1 MKPPIPINE
10 AERLQTLHN
19 YCVLDTQSEE
29 VFDELTKLAANICG
43 VPIALISLV
52 DENRQWFKSHVGI
65 SAKETPRDVAFC
77 AHAILNPSEILEV
90 ADAQIDKRFSDNP
103 LVTGD
108 PKIRFY
114 AGAPLVAPNGLGLG
128 TLCVIDT
135 QVRKLTDHQK
145 FALGYLS
152 KVVINQLELHKSL
165 ALLRSA
171 ELRLKSDN
179 IVLESELQQEVIDR
193 YQLEVNS
200 REILDAAFDAVIT
213 VDQDLR
219 LTYFNHEAEALFGYS
234 LDEQIHGNIYELI
247 LPSELYK
254 NINEDINKFLKT
266 HVSSYVG
273 KRIEVI
279 ARHADGSDIPIELSL
294 IGLKHH
300 NGYLFNAF
308 IRDLSIEKKSI
319 EEIRFSTLSYGGK
332 EAIAITDVEMKIL
345 RVNQAFEDITGYS
358 PNEVIGA
365 KPHILRSSEHEDDF
379 HLEILHKVNT
389 EGTWA
394 GEVWDK
400 RKNGETFPQHL
411 IITGVK
417 DSSKDVVNY
426 VFSFSDITQSK
437 KSAKDIHDLAFYDP
451 LTNLPNR
458 RMLLNKLRQALVT
471 SARSGLQGA
480 LIFIDLDDFKTL
492 NDTLG
497 HDFGDLFLQ
506 NVANRLQ
513 SSIRKADTLAR
524 FGGDEFVIIL
534 EGLGELGLS
543 PITQIE
549 LVADKILAAI
559 DIPFELKGYTAHI
572 TTSIGAT
579 LFNNH
584 IENIDELMKQAD
596 IAMYQAKK
604 EGRNTYRFFDQNM
617 QKEISSRATLEK
629 ALRSAIKNN
638 QFELHYQL
646 QIDNNYQ
653 PLGAEA
659 LIRWNHPTLGII
671 SPGEFIP
678 LAEDIG
684 LIQPIGTWVLET
696 ACTELKRWEDL
707 PHAKNQTISVNISA
721 IQFLSPDFVETIQA
735 LIQRKGIDPSKLK
748 LEMTESVVLND
759 INECVAKMNALK
771 KNGIEFSLDDF
782 GTGYSS
788 LSYLTKLPLSILKI
802 DQSFVRNINHTSNS
816 ERVIIETIIGMA
828 KTLGLTVIAEGVE
841 TIEQR
846 NFLEQRG
853 CFVFQGFFFGKPL
866 PANEYLASIKK
877 ASS

>member
-1 MKPPIPINE
+1 MKPPIPLNE

-29 VFDELTKLAANICG
+29 VFDDLTKLAANICN

-52 DENRQWFKSHVGI
+52 DVNRQWFKSQVGI
-65 SAKETPRDVAFC
+65 SAKETPRDIAFC

-90 ADAQIDKRFSDNP
+90 SDAQTDKRFYNNP
-103 LVTGD
+103 LVTDD

-135 QVRKLTDHQK
+135 KVRKLSNHQK

-152 KVVINQLELHKSL
+152 KVVINQLELHRTL

-171 ELRLKSDN
+171 ELRLQSEN
-179 IVLESELQQEVIDR
+179 IVLESELQQEVIER

-213 VDQDLR
+213 VNQDLR
-219 LTYFNHEAEALFGYS
+219 LTYFNQEAASLFGYS
-234 LDEQIHGNIYELI
+234 LKEQMNRNIYELI
-247 LPSELYK
+247 LPSELFK
-254 NINEDINKFLKT
+254 NINEDITKFLKT

-273 KRIEVI
+273 KRIEI
-279 ARHADGSDIPIELSL
+279 MAKRADGSEIPIEFSL
-294 IGLKHH
+294 IGLKHQ
-300 NGYLFNAF
+300 NGYFFNAF
-308 IRDLSIEKKSI
+308 IRDLTLKKKFI

-332 EAIAITDVEMKIL
+332 EAIAITDIEMKIL
-345 RVNQAFEDITGYS
+345 RVNQAFVDITGYS
-358 PNEVIGA
+358 PTDVIGT
-365 KPHILRSSEHEDDF
+365 KPHILHSSDHEDNF
-379 HLEILHKVNT
+379 YLEILHKVNN
-389 EGTWA
+389 EGTWE

-417 DSSKDVVNY
+417 DSSKAIVNY

-437 KSAKDIHDLAFYDP
+437 KSAKDIFDLAFYDP

-458 RMLLNKLRQALVT
+458 RLLLDKLRQALA
-471 SARSGLQGA
+471 SSSRSGVQGA
-480 LIFIDLDDFKTL
+480 LIFIDLDNFKTL

-506 NVANRLQ
+506 NVANRLRAN
-513 SSIRKADTLAR
+513 IRKVDTLAR
-524 FGGDEFVIIL
+524 LGGDEFVIIL
-534 EGLGELGLS
+534 EDLGELGLS
-543 PITQIE
+543 PLTQIE
-549 LVADKILAAI
+549 LVANKILAAFNT
-559 DIPFELKGYTAHI
+559 PFELRGNTAHI
-572 TTSIGAT
+572 TASIGAT

-584 IENIDELMKQAD
+584 FEKIDELLKQAD

-604 EGRNTYRFFDQNM
+604 AGRNTYRFFDQNM
-617 QKEISSRATLEK
+617 QKVISNRATLEN
-629 ALRSAIKNN
+629 ALHGAIKNN
-638 QFELHYQL
+638 QFELHYQQ

-684 LIQPIGTWVLET
+684 LIQTIGAWVLET

-721 IQFLSPDFVETIQA
+721 LQFHSPDFVKATQA
-735 LIQRKGIDPSKLK
+735 LVKRKAIDPSKLK
-748 LEMTESVVLND
+748 LELTESVVLND
-759 INECVAKMNALK
+759 INDCVVKMNALK
-771 KNGIEFSLDDF
+771 KIGIEFSLDDF

-802 DQSFVRNINHTSNS
+802 DQSFVRNINLTSHS
-816 ERVIIETIIGMA
+816 DSVIIETILGMA

-846 NFLEQRG
+846 NFLERRG
-853 CFVFQGFFFGKPL
+853 CFVFQGFLFGKPL
-866 PANEYLASIKK
+866 PANEYEISIKK
-877 ASS
+877 T